1 MGMDQPPGTGT
12 PTASAPAP
20 SPSPQA
26 LLRARRTATM
36 RGGASWFFF
45 IAALTLVN
53 AVLFFVNANTRFVI
67 GTGITDVANV
77 IAANDITGV
86 AGTIAAVIFDAV
98 VIAGFAGLGV
108 LARRGTSWAFLVG
121 GGVYALDAL
130 LLAYFT
136 DWLSVAFHA
145 LAIFYLYRGFQA
157 SRQLAAAADRAI
169 LPPTTPSGIAP
180 PITPR

>member
-1 MGMDQPPGTGT
+1 
-12 PTASAPAP
+12 
-20 SPSPQA
+20 
-26 LLRARRTATM
+26 M

-67 GTGITDVANV
+67 GTGITDLANAV
-77 IAANDITGV
+77 GADVITGV
-86 AGTIAAVIFDAV
+86 AGTVLAMIFDAV
-98 VIAGFAGLGV
+98 VIAGFVGLGL

-121 GGVYALDAL
+121 GVVYALDAL
-130 LLAYFT
+130 LLAYYAR
-136 DWLSVAFHA
+136 WLSVVFHA
-145 LAIFYLYRGFQA
+145 LALFYLYRGFQA
-157 SRQLAAAADRAI
+157 SQQLAAATAPPS